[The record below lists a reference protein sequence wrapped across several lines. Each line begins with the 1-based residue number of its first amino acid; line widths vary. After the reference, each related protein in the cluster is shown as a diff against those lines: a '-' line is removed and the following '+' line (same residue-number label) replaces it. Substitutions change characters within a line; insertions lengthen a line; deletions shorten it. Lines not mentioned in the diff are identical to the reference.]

1 MSAIVALCVYGG
13 TSTRVFSSVALHDIT
28 DRGLVYNVTGAMW
41 AYVIIL
47 TFGNVLEWTYLF
59 LNFFNF
65 YFLLRLVTTPHVFY
79 VHMTYV
85 YSLSLCFSL
94 HMITWPREVIIVL

>member
-1 MSAIVALCVYGG
+1 M
-13 TSTRVFSSVALHDIT
+13 ALHDIT